1 MDFKKFVK
9 DKKVL
14 IKLIIIV
21 AFLLLDILSK
31 VFFARFFTIGNE
43 EFTILFGLIEFT
55 YLENT
60 GAAFGSFSN
69 GTIWLAV
76 ISAVFVVAIIVFDVL
91 YVKKE
96 TTLYSFAFSLVVS
109 GAIGNLID
117 RVFLHYVR
125 DFIKFSMFDF
135 VCNIADICICVGV
148 VLFVINMII
157 IEHKKRKEQDN
168 NVE

>member
-1 MDFKKFVK
+1 M
-9 DKKVL
+9 
-14 IKLIIIV
+14 
-21 AFLLLDILSK
+21 
-31 VFFARFFTIGNE
+31 
-43 EFTILFGLIEFT
+43 IEFT